1 MDSLYSG
8 APTLPS
14 RAAQGITGAMSAD
27 ALQTRAP
34 RAALQGWVPDAP
46 HVPGGLKTVAA
57 GHSAWTGGGSR
68 RGRWLSFPL
77 SQPRS
82 GRRWVRGPPCTG
94 GSRWARGWAPL
105 SLRPVRVGAQ
115 RCTARQRDATSPRL
129 RQGVQRREGLG
140 AGELVPR
147 AAGAP
152 ASLSAAAWME
162 PCLGPPVGIQQ
173 AVLRHVDG
181 VTAPQVE
188 TSRFVV
194 SLSLSVLSTFLPMLP
209 GSLACGW
216 DSDHLTWKEAP
227 WERKWRGSIAG
238 GRGVATSPALTRW
251 CRLAGGERAETRA
264 EGVPL
269 PSTAGAGSLR
279 DSFN

>member
-1 MDSLYSG
+1 M
-8 APTLPS
+8 
-14 RAAQGITGAMSAD
+14 
-27 ALQTRAP
+27 
-34 RAALQGWVPDAP
+34 
-46 HVPGGLKTVAA
+46 
-57 GHSAWTGGGSR
+57 
-68 RGRWLSFPL
+68 
-77 SQPRS
+77 
-82 GRRWVRGPPCTG
+82 
-94 GSRWARGWAPL
+94 
-105 SLRPVRVGAQ
+105 GAQ

-209 GSLACGW
+209 GSLACG
-216 DSDHLTWKEAP
+216 
-227 WERKWRGSIAG
+227 
-238 GRGVATSPALTRW
+238 
-251 CRLAGGERAETRA
+251 
-264 EGVPL
+264 
-269 PSTAGAGSLR
+269 
-279 DSFN
+279 